1 MSFILISQ
9 KYDQTRDVRIE
20 SFKHLKSSKLS
31 CLCTIMLLHPALP
44 THAHTHA
51 LSICISIFLYVS
63 LFLSPSFYSISLSVC
78 LSVCLSV
85 FPSLCLSLCLCLY
98 IALVSGAPLQTLLG
112 KLTTLPRAPSHE
124 GLLAFGAC
132 TFPNFRNICPPQSFT
147 DLHLCWGRVHIA
159 VSKLG

>member
-1 MSFILISQ
+1 MIIEMIKVKIARQIGGKWVDVYNLTFQVNEKGAEHNQIYKMSFILISQ

-85 FPSLCLSLCLCLY
+85 SLSVSLSLSVY
-98 IALVSGAPLQTLLG
+98 RFGFWGSAPDPAG
-112 KLTTLPRAPSHE
+112 KAYNT
-124 GLLAFGAC
+124 
-132 TFPNFRNICPPQSFT
+132 PQSPQ
-147 DLHLCWGRVHIA
+147 
-159 VSKLG
+159 S